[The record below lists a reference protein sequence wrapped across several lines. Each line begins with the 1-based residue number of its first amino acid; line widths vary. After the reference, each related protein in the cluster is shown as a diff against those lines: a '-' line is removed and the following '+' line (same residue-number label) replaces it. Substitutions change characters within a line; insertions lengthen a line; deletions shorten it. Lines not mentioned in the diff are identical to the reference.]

1 MKYLLLGYT
10 KCSTCMKAKE
20 YLDSKNVD
28 YDFRDI
34 VNNNPSTYELT
45 RWINNNNHNIN
56 KYFNYSGNLY
66 KSMNLKDKLPT
77 MSDDEKIS
85 LLATNGMLVKR
96 PLLIGD
102 NLILIGFKIDEWNKY
117 VK

>member
-1 MKYLLLGYT
+1 MKYLFIGYP
-10 KCSTCMKAKE
+10 KCSTCKKAKE
-20 YLDSKNVD
+20 YLDNKNID

-34 VNNNPSTYELT
+34 VCSNPSIQELT
-45 RWINNNNHNIN
+45 KWINTNNYNIN

-66 KSMNLKDKLPT
+66 KSMSLKDRLST
-77 MSDDEKIS
+77 MSDEEKIS
-85 LLATNGMLVKR
+85 LLSTNGMLVKR

-102 NLILIGFKIDEWNKY
+102 NFILIGFKIDEWNKY